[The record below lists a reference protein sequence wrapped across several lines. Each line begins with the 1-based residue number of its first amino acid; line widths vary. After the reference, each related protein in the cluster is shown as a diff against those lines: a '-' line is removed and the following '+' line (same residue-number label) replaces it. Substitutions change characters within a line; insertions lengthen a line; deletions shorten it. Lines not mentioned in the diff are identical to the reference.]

1 MSHHRRST
9 DGRGGDDAGV
19 SRYNYTTVPTS
30 TSSRSRERRR
40 RRRSDGSRAGSSLWR
55 GGGEE
60 IDYYDSYYDDS
71 RSIHPAAH
79 FLSTDSGSS
88 AVSSTSV
95 NTSWLVSDDSDGGVQ
110 EGSDEKGFFNLFS
123 MRGRERARSKP
134 KQNKKKKQ
142 QQKKKVGDLSP
153 TSAPTPRRGKGP
165 AAAAPLGF
173 KASEA
178 VLKR

>member
-19 SRYNYTTVPTS
+19 SRYNYHTVPTS

-40 RRRSDGSRAGSSLWR
+40 RRRSDGSRVGSSLWR

-60 IDYYDSYYDDS
+60 IDFYDSYYDDS
-71 RSIHPAAH
+71 RGIHPAAH

-123 MRGRERARSKP
+123 MRGGNEQEANQSKTRRRRSSRRRRSATFRRRQHQPRAEAKGR
-134 KQNKKKKQ
+134 Q
-142 QQKKKVGDLSP
+142 QQHRLDSK
-153 TSAPTPRRGKGP
+153 R
-165 AAAAPLGF
+165 
-173 KASEA
+173 
-178 VLKR
+178 LKLF